1 LKASSVPLAP
11 PVIAERHK
19 QKLGSRRHAILDAVR
34 RRGSCSLAELA
45 ADLEVSTETVRRDIL
60 PLVQQGLLDKVH
72 GGVKWPDRKD
82 EPPIQQR
89 LVENMEAKR
98 AIAEALAREIADG
111 EAVMLDMG
119 STTLYAAQAL
129 RGHAGLTV
137 VTNSPDIGRALTDG
151 EGNRVYL
158 AGGEM
163 RGDDGAI
170 FGPSALA
177 FVRQFTA
184 NTAILSVGGMDADI
198 GIMDRQ
204 LWEAELARAYI
215 AQSER
220 TIVVADRTKFGQRS
234 LVRICGFD
242 QVDVLITDSEPP
254 ADFLKQL
261 RDAKVRVI
269 VASA

>member
-1 LKASSVPLAP
+1 
-11 PVIAERHK
+11 
-19 QKLGSRRHAILDAVR
+19 
-34 RRGSCSLAELA
+34 
-45 ADLEVSTETVRRDIL
+45 
-60 PLVQQGLLDKVH
+60 
-72 GGVKWPDRKD
+72 
-82 EPPIQQR
+82 
-89 LVENMEAKR
+89 
-98 AIAEALAREIADG
+98 
-111 EAVMLDMG
+111 
-119 STTLYAAQAL
+119 
-129 RGHAGLTV
+129 
-137 VTNSPDIGRALTDG
+137 
-151 EGNRVYL
+151 
-158 AGGEM
+158 
-163 RGDDGAI
+163 
-170 FGPSALA
+170 
-177 FVRQFTA
+177 
-184 NTAILSVGGMDADI
+184 MDADI